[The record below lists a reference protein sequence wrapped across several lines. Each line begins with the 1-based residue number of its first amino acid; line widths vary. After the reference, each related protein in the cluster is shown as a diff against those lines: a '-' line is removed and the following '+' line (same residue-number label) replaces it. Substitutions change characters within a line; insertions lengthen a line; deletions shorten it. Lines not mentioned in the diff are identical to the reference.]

1 MMRLP
6 TLATLPALPPAL
18 LRRLRADRTGGV
30 LVEFAILS
38 PVIFALLFGVM
49 QMGLQMFSYNA
60 LRAVATDTARYT
72 FVEYQKSNRVL
83 PEQIED
89 QARAIAVAPPYGLQ
103 FNNLNAVVTSPAS
116 TVPGTDLLELE
127 LTYVPMNFLD
137 FIGVGAPTITVTRR
151 IYVAS

>member
-1 MMRLP
+1 MMRLR
-6 TLATLPALPPAL
+6 AL
-18 LRRLRADRTGGV
+18 LPRLKADRTGGV
-30 LVEFAILS
+30 LVEFALLS

-72 FVEYQKSNRVL
+72 FVEYQKSNRVT
-83 PEQIED
+83 PEQIAD

-103 FNNLNAVVTSPAS
+103 FDNLTATVTTPAS
-116 TVPGTDLLELE
+116 TINGTNLLRLE

-137 FIGVGAPTITVTRR
+137 FIGVGAPTVTVTRE

>member
-1 MMRLP
+1 MM
-6 TLATLPALPPAL
+6 PAPAL
-18 LRRLRADRTGGV
+18 LRRLRTDRTGGV
-30 LVEFAILS
+30 LVEFALLS

-72 FVEYQKSNRVL
+72 FVEYQKSNRVST
-83 PEQIED
+83 EQIED

-103 FNNLNAVVTSPAS
+103 FNNLTANVTTPAS
-116 TVPGTDLLELE
+116 TIAGTTRMRLE

-137 FIGVGAPTITVTRR
+137 FIGVGSPSITVTRE

>member
-6 TLATLPALPPAL
+6 SS

-49 QMGLQMFSYNA
+49 QIGLQMFSYNA
-60 LRAVATDTARYT
+60 LRSVATDTARYT
-72 FVEYQKSNRVL
+72 FVEYQKSNRVST
-83 PEQIED
+83 EQIED
-89 QARAIAVAPPYGLQ
+89 QARAIAVAPPYGLE
-103 FNNLNAVVTSPAS
+103 FNNLTADVTMPNS
-116 TVPGTDLLELE
+116 TISGTVLLRLE

-137 FIGVGAPTITVTRR
+137 FIGVGAPTITVTRE
-151 IYVAS
+151 IYVSD

>member
-6 TLATLPALPPAL
+6 DL
-18 LRRLRADRTGGV
+18 LRRIRADRTGGV

-72 FVEYQKSNRVL
+72 FVEYQKSNRVST
-83 PEQIED
+83 EQIED

-103 FNNLNAVVTSPAS
+103 FDNFDATVTNPSS
-116 TVPGTDLLELE
+116 SIPGTNLLQLQ

-137 FIGVGAPTITVTRR
+137 FIGVGAPTITVTRE
-151 IYVAS
+151 IYVAN

>member
-1 MMRLP
+1 MMAPDLMMTPGRMMR
-6 TLATLPALPPAL
+6 TL
-18 LRRLRADRTGGV
+18 RKDRTGGV
-30 LVEFAILS
+30 LVEFAMLS

-49 QMGLQMFSYNA
+49 QVGLQMFSYNA

-72 FVEYQKSNRVL
+72 FVEYQKSNRVTA
-83 PEQIED
+83 EQIED

-103 FNNLNAVVTSPAS
+103 FDNLTAAVTTPTS
-116 TVPGTDLLELE
+116 TINGTTLLRLQ

-137 FIGVGAPTITVTRR
+137 FIGVGSPSISVTRE